1 MYVSERGGGT
11 LGTTSRASFRRNTRC
26 LHCRD
31 PANLPD
37 QWQHFKC
44 LRPHPSWW
52 QNNSNVSRLKVY
64 PHILP
69 DDKIIL
75 MYHGRTVFGLHILG
89 TVKKYCILSNTIIP
103 AKNLVECSLR
113 TIPSGSNMCFYK
125 TLDTLTYWRACG
137 KLELGPALY
146 QRTGWVPEIW
156 TSHDVKRE
164 TATKK
169 CVYKEESHM
178 LYEQKLMK

>member
-1 MYVSERGGGT
+1 MRGGGT
-11 LGTTSRASFRRNTRC
+11 LGTTSRASFKRNTHC

-44 LRPHPSWW
+44 LPPHPSWW

-89 TVKKYCILSNTIIP
+89 TVKKYCILSNTIVP
-103 AKNLVECSLR
+103 AKTLWNVHWEPFQVAVTCVSTKR
-113 TIPSGSNMCFYK
+113 
-125 TLDTLTYWRACG
+125 LDTLTYWRACG

-169 CVYKEESHM
+169 CVYKEEIYM
-178 LYEQKLMK
+178 LDEQKLMK